1 MSKWNEYIV
10 KHKHIDIKMTTD
22 ASNTAWGAWIP
33 KHQAQGFW
41 NKRMSYLHS
50 NCREL
55 YAVWLGLISL
65 KPFLEN
71 KTMQILSDNITTIA
85 FINKQGGSTQQLEE
99 HSETCTSRSH
109 RYECITSGLI
119 SFGSTELESR
129 PVVGPKLDVRME
141 TPSKFVRNVGS
152 VLGPSS

>member
-1 MSKWNEYIV
+1 
-10 KHKHIDIKMTTD
+10 MTTD

-85 FINKQGGSTQQLEE
+85 FINKQGGSTQQLDDIVKLVHQEAIDMNV
-99 HSETCTSRSH
+99 SLVAS
-109 RYECITSGLI
+109 YLSG
-119 SFGSTELESR
+119 
-129 PVVGPKLDVRME
+129 
-141 TPSKFVRNVGS
+141 VRNWKADQ
-152 VLGPSS
+152 